1 MVTATGRERW
11 LLKAHLASAGRSGC
25 LHRALSSPER
35 IQNDPT
41 ALRRKSS
48 PAGQIPEKYP
58 TKQILPGGVG
68 GVYFYFFM
76 KK

>member
-1 MVTATGRERW
+1 MVTATGRELW
-11 LLKAHLASAGRSGC
+11 LLKAHLAFAERSGC

-35 IQNDPT
+35 IQNDLK
-41 ALRRKSS
+41 ARLCKSP

-68 GVYFYFFM
+68 GVYFDFFR